1 MMPIFTHQNNPEK
14 STSNVDFQLIGIT
27 SEKVLQNDI
36 NFLLIEITSKKYIE
50 MMWKLAN
57 VILFVVST

>member
-14 STSNVDFQLIGIT
+14 STSNVDFQLIRIT

-36 NFLLIEITSKKYIE
+36 DFLLIEITSKKYIE
-50 MMWKLAN
+50 MM
-57 VILFVVST
+57 

>member
-1 MMPIFTHQNNPEK
+1 MMPIFTHQNNLEK

-36 NFLLIEITSKKYIE
+36 DFLLIEITSKKYIE

-57 VILFVVST
+57 VFLFVLST